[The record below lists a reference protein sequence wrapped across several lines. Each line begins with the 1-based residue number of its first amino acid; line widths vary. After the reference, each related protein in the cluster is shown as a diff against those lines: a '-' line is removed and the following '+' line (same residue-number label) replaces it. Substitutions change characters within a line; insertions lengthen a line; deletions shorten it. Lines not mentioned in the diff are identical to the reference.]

1 MNDFIMDDGRE
12 IRLSPRIA
20 AALET
25 TRQRGETLLADG
37 YRIEPVNPSSGV
49 FFVRRPTPALDKK
62 TGEITEGYEVSIG
75 DKSCTCPMF
84 RASGRVGECKH
95 LNACR
100 EAVAEAARMLGLTV
114 EATRPNVGLSGKA
127 TPRNPWG
134 PVVPAERAESATPYR
149 FPARSRAELAEMA
162 EVDF

>member
-1 MNDFIMDDGRE
+1 M
-12 IRLSPRIA
+12 
-20 AALET
+20 
-25 TRQRGETLLADG
+25 
-37 YRIEPVNPSSGV
+37 NPSSGV

>member
-1 MNDFIMDDGRE
+1 MTDDGNE

-37 YRIEPVNPSSGV
+37 YRIEPINASSGV
-49 FFVRRPTPALDKK
+49 FFVRRPTPLLDKK
-62 TGEITEGYEVSIG
+62 TSEIVEGYEVSIG
-75 DKSCTCPMF
+75 DKSCTCPMH

-100 EAVAEAARMLGLTV
+100 EAIAEAARMLGLTV
-114 EATRPNVGLSGKA
+114 NATAPNVGLSGKA
-127 TPRNPWG
+127 APRNPWG
-134 PVVPAERAESATPYR
+134 EVKPAPAPRPYS
-149 FPARSRAELAEMA
+149 FPRLAPTREQLAEMA
-162 EVDF
+162 GRDY